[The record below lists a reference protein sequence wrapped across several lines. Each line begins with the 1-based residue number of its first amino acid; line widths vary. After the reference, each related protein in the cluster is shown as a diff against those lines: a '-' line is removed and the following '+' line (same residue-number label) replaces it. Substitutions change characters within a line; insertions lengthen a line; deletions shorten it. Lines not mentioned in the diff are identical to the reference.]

1 MNKEEIKGIL
11 PHREPMLLLDEVEL
25 KGDEAAGWLTI
36 KGDEFFL
43 FHQRDNHNPEPFGWD
58 LATTKDFVDYRDCG
72 VAVPRGGDDE
82 QDQFTS

>member
-1 MNKEEIKGIL
+1 MIACRSARATSSSCSTRGDNRN
-11 PHREPMLLLDEVEL
+11 PEPF
-25 KGDEAAGWLTI
+25 G
-36 KGDEFFL
+36 
-43 FHQRDNHNPEPFGWD
+43 EPFGWD

>member
-1 MNKEEIKGIL
+1 MVTRPLSLVTAVIPFG
-11 PHREPMLLLDEVEL
+11 
-25 KGDEAAGWLTI
+25 
-36 KGDEFFL
+36 
-43 FHQRDNHNPEPFGWD
+43 EPFGWD